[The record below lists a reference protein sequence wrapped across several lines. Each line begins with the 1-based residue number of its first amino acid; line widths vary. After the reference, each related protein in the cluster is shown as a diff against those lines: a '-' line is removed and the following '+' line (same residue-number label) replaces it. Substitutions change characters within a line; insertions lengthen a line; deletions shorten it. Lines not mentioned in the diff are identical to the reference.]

1 MVAVRRR
8 GKAYERRYLDFDS
21 RPNRLYVLRLGSK
34 VKFEWPF
41 RAVSSDADTPR
52 SCTDPTLG
60 RETWGTPLACASGG
74 GNFRVVERGFLVHKQ
89 SIKSRTDLQGEKGDT
104 ALVLA
109 CRVFFRSLYAKLRC
123 GVVKL
128 LFEAGAN
135 PTLGVNKEGKAAI
148 DVLSSLR
155 SNDAARGHLRVSF
168 NKPSQRRET
177 VVAADDNTE
186 LTQRNLRG
194 YHSQTPSLLQA
205 AVRQWRVRC
214 TTRHLTEVSLVGS
227 QQPKPR
233 VTRLRQTREL
243 RGLPQPTAVQA
254 APDPVLQKSDAT
266 AP

>member
-1 MVAVRRR
+1 M
-8 GKAYERRYLDFDS
+8 GLLSCCLKA
-21 RPNRLYVLRLGSK
+21 
-34 VKFEWPF
+34 
-41 RAVSSDADTPR
+41 
-52 SCTDPTLG
+52 
-60 RETWGTPLACASGG
+60 
-74 GNFRVVERGFLVHKQ
+74 
-89 SIKSRTDLQGEKGDT
+89 
-104 ALVLA
+104 
-109 CRVFFRSLYAKLRC
+109 
-123 GVVKL
+123 
-128 LFEAGAN
+128 AGAN

-186 LTQRNLRG
+186 LTQRNTRG

-254 APDPVLQKSDAT
+254 APDTVLQKSDAT